1 MSQQQLPADLQPVG
15 NRQARRLPVVVAV
28 GVLTLVGAL
37 ASCGG
42 DDDAADGSGP
52 ATAAV
57 ETTAPDDTASEGSA
71 EVGDSTD
78 APDVSTAEDS
88 VAVDGTTGDGT
99 EASRSTPADTS
110 TNGSPSAAVD
120 AASAPSDPA
129 GANDAN
135 DAGDTSDT
143 SDAAAADDSTDP
155 SGPAGSTDPSG
166 STGDSTDG
174 SGPTTTGPTCE
185 FTENSDYPLERCD
198 TGPAVAV
205 LQQTLQIEGFQIGV
219 DGLFG
224 DETLYAVRAFQEEG
238 GMTVDGIVGEAT
250 WSALD
255 PQNVGSD
262 DDGNGVVDPDEVDLA
277 E

>member
-1 MSQQQLPADLQPVG
+1 MSQQQLPADLQTAG

-78 APDVSTAEDS
+78 APDVSTAGDS
-88 VAVDGTTGDGT
+88 VTVDGTTGDGT
-99 EASRSTPADTS
+99 EASRSTPADTSTADTS

-129 GANDAN
+129 GANDA
-135 DAGDTSDT
+135 GDT
-143 SDAAAADDSTDP
+143 SDAAAADD
-155 SGPAGSTDPSG
+155 STDPSG

-250 WSALD
+250 WTALD